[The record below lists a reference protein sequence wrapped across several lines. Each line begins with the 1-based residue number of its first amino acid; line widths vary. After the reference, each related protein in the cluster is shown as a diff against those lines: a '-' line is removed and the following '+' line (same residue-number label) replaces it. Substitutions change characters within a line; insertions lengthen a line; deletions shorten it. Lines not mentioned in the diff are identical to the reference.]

1 MPRKENFEERP
12 ISSRRLE
19 AFTDGVFAIAATL
32 LVLDLSV
39 DTLGKGIHTDAE
51 LWKALGGMSNEFLS
65 FAISFLIMGLLWSVH
80 TWQFEYV
87 DHVTHTLATMNT
99 IRLFGVVLVPFTTS
113 LNSTYSELVL
123 GRLLL
128 PLNFLFVILLG
139 TIQWYYATS
148 SKRGLVTRL
157 SPDEIRSTRIGS
169 IAAVFSSVAVVILAP
184 FFGPWAFFAFFLN
197 FAFEAAAGRIR
208 PPRLRR
214 DDRPA

>member
-1 MPRKENFEERP
+1 M
-12 ISSRRLE
+12 
-19 AFTDGVFAIAATL
+19 
-32 LVLDLSV
+32 
-39 DTLGKGIHTDAE
+39 
-51 LWKALGGMSNEFLS
+51 
-65 FAISFLIMGLLWSVH
+65 
-80 TWQFEYV
+80 
-87 DHVTHTLATMNT
+87 
-99 IRLFGVVLVPFTTS
+99 PFTTS

-197 FAFEAAAGRIR
+197 FAFEASLHVINNV
-208 PPRLRR
+208 LV
-214 DDRPA
+214 D